1 MKILLK
7 VSLCLLL
14 AVGFTACND
23 DETPV
28 IGRLEV
34 EYINMTVNF
43 ISIYTEAGN
52 EIYSKDNPGTSLS
65 IYLNPGNYAILSGTS
80 SSTGNGKEYFQIQ
93 AGRTTHAS
101 YHNSG
106 TPIIKYK

>member
-1 MKILLK
+1 MKTLLK
-7 VSLCLLL
+7 IGLCLLL
-14 AVGFTACND
+14 AVGFAACD
-23 DETPV
+23 KDETPV
-28 IGRLEV
+28 IGRLKV
-34 EYINMTVNF
+34 EYINMEATSVT
-43 ISIYTEAGN
+43 IYTEAGN